1 MAPNADAGEERS
13 QRGPGPRAKLVI
25 AILIAATSVLA
36 SVVAWRS
43 DVADRERG
51 DNLIAADFQDRER
64 QGAVEEIDTNLN
76 DSRVTLIRVR
86 VNDRRA
92 KAIAAQARTPGIGA
106 EARRRAL
113 ALAAGYRAMAV
124 AVRERIDPDVL
135 AGGTTPA
142 AFARARRLQLA
153 TVAARRDLDPQPELA
168 RAESADARTDDLREL
183 GVAGLVAAL
192 LLTCAEVSR
201 SRWYRVFFGLG
212 VVALAVTTGLLISV
226 GFAV

>member
-1 MAPNADAGEERS
+1 VARKADDG
-13 QRGPGPRAKLVI
+13 QQHGPGPRAKLVI

-36 SVVAWRS
+36 SVVTWRS

-51 DNLIAADFQDRER
+51 DSLIAADFQDRER

-76 DSRVTLIRVR
+76 DSRITLVRVR

-92 KAIAAQARTPGIGA
+92 KAVAAQARSPGIGA
-106 EARRRAL
+106 DARRRAL
-113 ALAAGYRAMAV
+113 ALAAGYRAMA
-124 AVRERIDPDVL
+124 AVSRERIDPDVL

-142 AFARARRLQLA
+142 AFARARRLQIES
-153 TVAARRDLDPQPELA
+153 VAARRDLDPKPELA

-183 GVAGLVAAL
+183 GVAGLIAAL

-201 SRWYRVFFGLG
+201 SRGYRVFLALG
-212 VVALAVTTGLLISV
+212 VVALCVTTGLIVSV
-226 GFAV
+226 GFSV